1 MFAYCGNNPVCCSDP
16 TGHIALVDDLPALL
30 GLATA
35 VVGRYNINDF
45 FRLFLKEKVCYSEK
59 GRENN
64 YAESDLFFY
73 QNRMEN

>member
-1 MFAYCGNNPVCCSDP
+1 MFAYCGNNPVCYSDP

-45 FRLFLKEKVCYSEK
+45 FRLF
-59 GRENN
+59 
-64 YAESDLFFY
+64 
-73 QNRMEN
+73 

>member
-1 MFAYCGNNPVCCSDP
+1 MFAYCGNNPVCYSDP

-45 FRLFLKEKVCYSEK
+45 FDKYNPVLGRKKRLKPKGFNRFL
-59 GRENN
+59 
-64 YAESDLFFY
+64 
-73 QNRMEN
+73 

>member
-1 MFAYCGNNPVCCSDP
+1 MFAYCGNNPVCYSDP

-45 FRLFLKEKVCYSEK
+45 FLTFLKEKVCYSEK
-59 GRENN
+59 GRDNN
-64 YAESDLFFY
+64 YAESNLFFY
-73 QNRMEN
+73 QNRMAN